1 MEGKLS
7 REVVHATGVHEA
19 QGVPDSSGAQNT
31 LFCDWTDAPV
41 GQGGGHDTCRFTVHL
56 NGAELEGQKEGGQ
69 HSVKQRKT
77 HRRLYR
83 LLSWNNLVSSKT
95 AALYTKSVTAQLRLH
110 SAALYNS
117 DHLQQVVQEGRLEE
131 IARSHLEKLYLVSQ
145 CFPVGQAKSGIQY
158 HKT

>member
-7 REVVHATGVHEA
+7 GEVVHATGVHEA

-69 HSVKQRKT
+69 HSVKQRKP
-77 HRRLYR
+77 HRRLEVKMSDGVLSPGSKSLGR
-83 LLSWNNLVSSKT
+83 LSCLRCPESTAKDPRLRFRGSGHSSYKVSVLHMVWILLNYIHKQ
-95 AALYTKSVTAQLRLH
+95 AALTFFSFR
-110 SAALYNS
+110 
-117 DHLQQVVQEGRLEE
+117 
-131 IARSHLEKLYLVSQ
+131 
-145 CFPVGQAKSGIQY
+145 
-158 HKT
+158 